1 MAFGNYYG
9 MGGYQPNYYN
19 PTGAIPDAL
28 AQYKTQYQAPY
39 QPQVAPMAQQ
49 MAQPQNSSGLIWVQG
64 EAGAKAYPVAPGQSV
79 LLMDSENSKFYIKSA
94 DASGMPMPLR
104 IFPYSEYTG
113 EQTAPAPNDGAQN
126 APGVDVSQFVTR
138 EEFEKRISQLSGGKF
153 EKAGDE

>member
-19 PTGAIPDAL
+19 PTGAMPDAL
-28 AQYKTQYQAPY
+28 AQYKAQYQAPY
-39 QPQVAPMAQQ
+39 QTPPPATL
-49 MAQPQNSSGLIWVQG
+49 AQPQSGSGLIWVQG

-79 LLMDSENSKFYIKSA
+79 LLMDSESTKFYIKSA

-113 EQTAPAPNDGAQN
+113 EPAVPNDGAQI
-126 APGVDVSQFVTR
+126 APGVDVSRFITR
-138 EEFEKRISQLSGGKF
+138 EEFEKRLSQLSGGNS